1 MGRISFGARI
11 VCIWRWV
18 WVSVFSSDAV
28 TEIIKSGHSIKNRNK
43 ERKKVKKKNI
53 EGRHTKE
60 RWQRSDEPGKI
71 PSKPHHHRFHSKL
84 PAHAENPAPWQINIG
99 YFCMHEVG
107 AWRTSAMPSSSVAK
121 IIITN
126 FDAARI
132 LNKLAATGSEEY
144 LIDTKYKYSALQ
156 HA

>member
-1 MGRISFGARI
+1 
-11 VCIWRWV
+11 
-18 WVSVFSSDAV
+18 
-28 TEIIKSGHSIKNRNK
+28 
-43 ERKKVKKKNI
+43 
-53 EGRHTKE
+53 
-60 RWQRSDEPGKI
+60 
-71 PSKPHHHRFHSKL
+71 
-84 PAHAENPAPWQINIG
+84 
-99 YFCMHEVG
+99 MHEVG
-107 AWRTSAMPSSSVAK
+107 AWRTSAMPSSSVAE